1 METAT
6 LDLAQTDHLARP
18 VSSQDWLELGEHP
31 RWRPEDIERASGRPG
46 TALRF
51 SADAYAAMRASCD
64 ALHICIDRGD
74 PVYGLTTGYG
84 PHVCYAASNDPHDQ
98 GDGLIAHLGAG
109 WGEPIS
115 AQLVRAM
122 MLLRLQTV
130 AQGRSGIDPDA
141 ADTLLAVYNAGIAP
155 AVPCVGSVGASGDLI
170 PMAHVARVITGVGEV
185 LGDSGIR
192 PAREAL
198 DEAGITPRRLSG
210 RDALSIVNGTSFMTA
225 HAAIAIARA
234 DRLVSYAEL
243 LTGWAYRLLG
253 CRSQALDDR
262 LHKARGHRGQIESA
276 SRIRVEAERY
286 GPYEDTTRPL
296 QEVYSLRCAPQFL
309 GAVRE
314 QLDHARRLVTT
325 EINGVSDNP
334 VICHGDEPAVLH
346 GGNFQGQQIAFA
358 SDTMSQAM
366 TQVGLLMERQIDV
379 LCNPELTGATL
390 LLAWRPGATSG
401 LAGAQITATAI
412 AAEMRHQAQP
422 AAIST
427 IPTNGRNQ
435 DVVSMGAMAARVAH
449 AQTNRLAAILAIL
462 SIAMTQLDF
471 LRREGTSIGRRTPK
485 PEWLPKID
493 GFTEDRPLRGDI
505 ERLSQFFLT

>member
-1 METAT
+1 MHTTMLDDVKTERTARRT
-6 LDLAQTDHLARP
+6 VGEH
-18 VSSQDWLELGEHP
+18 VLELGTNP
-31 RWRPEDIERASGRPG
+31 RLTPEDIERVSGRMD
-46 TALRF
+46 TLLRF
-51 SADAYAAMRASCD
+51 SDEAHAAMRSSRD
-64 ALHICIDRGD
+64 ALQVCIERGD

-84 PHVCYAASNDPHDQ
+84 PHVCYAASDDPSDQ

-109 WGEPIS
+109 WGEPIP
-115 AQLVRAM
+115 AEIVRAM

-130 AQGRSGIDPDA
+130 AQGRSGIDPEA
-141 ADTLLAVYNAGIAP
+141 AETLLAVYNAGIAP

-170 PMAHVARVITGVGEV
+170 PMAHVARVVTGAGEV
-185 LGDSGIR
+185 LCDGGVR
-192 PAREAL
+192 PAAEAL
-198 DEAGITPRRLSG
+198 EEAGIAPRRLTG

-225 HAAIAIARA
+225 HASIAIARA
-234 DRLVSYAEL
+234 DRLVAYAEQ

-253 CRSQALDDR
+253 CRNQALDER
-262 LHKARGHRGQIESA
+262 LHHARGHRGQIESA
-276 SRIRVEAERY
+276 ARIRAEAERW

-309 GAVRE
+309 GAVRD
-314 QLDHARRLVTT
+314 QLEHARRLVTA

-334 VICHGDEPAVLH
+334 VICHGEDPAVIH

-358 SDTMSQAM
+358 SDVMSQAM
-366 TQVGLLMERQIDV
+366 TQVGLLAERQIDV

-449 AQTNRLAAILAIL
+449 AQTERLAAILAVL
-462 SIAMTQLDF
+462 SIAMTQLEF
-471 LRREGTSIGRRTPK
+471 LRREGTAQGRHTPR
-485 PEWLPKID
+485 PEWLPPID
-493 GFTEDRPLRGDI
+493 GFTHDRPLRADI
-505 ERLSQFFLT
+505 DRLSRFFLR